1 MCNES
6 CGYVFEFLPNLRNIE
21 VNDSQRLVVVHED
34 VEVLVVVVERLQVV
48 FAVDESEPVVLV

>member
-1 MCNES
+1 MF
-6 CGYVFEFLPNLRNIE
+6 V
-21 VNDSQRLVVVHED
+21 LVVDVELLLLVVHED